1 MQYYINLNGQ
11 TIGPMNEEQM
21 MAYPVNGNTPV
32 SREGGDWQPLYLFP
46 ELMQRLQAKGG
57 SAYNNSDISSKKTLC
72 GILAI
77 LVGTLGVQYFVLGKT
92 AGGLITILLSLVT
105 CGAWGIVTLV
115 QGILM
120 LCMSDQ
126 EFEQKYIN
134 STSTLPLF

>member
-11 TIGPMNEEQM
+11 TIGPMNIDQM
-21 MAYPVNGNTPV
+21 MAYPVNSNTPV
-32 SREGGDWQPLYLFP
+32 SRDGGDWQPLYAFP
-46 ELMQRLQAKGG
+46 ELMQRIQYKGSG
-57 SAYNNSDISSKKTLC
+57 AYNSDISAKKTLC

-126 EFEQKYIN
+126 DFEQKYIN